1 MVDVMEYANSASI
14 EVIVGPMYA
23 GKTEELIRRINRAK
37 IAELNVL
44 SFKPKID
51 NRYNSNSIISHN
63 GKEADC
69 YVVETIEEM
78 RDLADNEKFD
88 VMSIDEIQFFPKEV
102 VEFCQEIADS
112 GKRVIVSG
120 LDMDFKGK
128 PFHIVPEIMAVA
140 EHVSKLTA
148 VCMKCKRPATRTQ
161 RIVNG
166 KPAKASDPVVLVGA
180 KESYEARCRI
190 CHEVL
195 PD

>member
-37 IAELNVL
+37 IAELNVI

-51 NRYNSNSIISHN
+51 NRYNASAIVSHN

-69 YVVETIEEM
+69 FVVETIEEM
-78 RDLADNEKFD
+78 RAIVNREKFD
-88 VMSIDEIQFFPKEV
+88 IMSIDEVQFFPKEV

-128 PFHIVPEIMAVA
+128 PFHIVPEMLAVA

-148 VCMKCKRPATRTQ
+148 VCMKCKQPATRTQ
-161 RIVNG
+161 RIIDG
-166 KPAKASDPVVLVGA
+166 RPAKASDPVILVGA
-180 KESYEARCRI
+180 KESYEARCRK
-190 CHEVL
+190 CHEVR

>member
-37 IAELNVL
+37 IAELKVL

-51 NRYNSNSIISHN
+51 NRYNSCSIVSHN

-78 RDLADNEKFD
+78 RAVMEKEKFD
-88 VMSIDEIQFFPKEV
+88 ILSIDEVQFFPKGV
-102 VEFCQEIADS
+102 VEFCQEVADA

-128 PFHIVPEIMAVA
+128 PFHIVPEMLAVA

-148 VCMKCKRPATRTQ
+148 VCMKCKQPATRTQ

-166 KPAKASDPVVLVGA
+166 RPAKASDPVVMVGA
-180 KESYEARCRI
+180 KESYEARCRK

>member
-37 IAELNVL
+37 IAELKVL

-51 NRYNSNSIISHN
+51 NRYNDRCIVSHN

-69 YVVETIEEM
+69 FVVETIEEM
-78 RDLADNEKFD
+78 RALTNKEDFD
-88 VMSIDEIQFFPKEV
+88 VLSIDEVQFFPKEV
-102 VEFCQEIADS
+102 VEFCQEIADR

-166 KPAKASDPVVLVGA
+166 EPAKASDPVVLVGA
-180 KESYEARCRI
+180 KESYEARCRV
-190 CHEVL
+190 CHEVR

>member
-1 MVDVMEYANSASI
+1 MI
-14 EVIVGPMYA
+14 
-23 GKTEELIRRINRAK
+23 
-37 IAELNVL
+37 

-51 NRYNSNSIISHN
+51 NRYNAGCIVSHN

-69 YVVETIEEM
+69 YVVDTIEEM
-78 RDLADNEKFD
+78 RAIVNREKFD
-88 VMSIDEIQFFPKEV
+88 VMSIDEVQFFPKEV
-102 VEFCQEIADS
+102 VEFCQEIADG

-166 KPAKASDPVVLVGA
+166 RPAKASDPVVLVGA
-180 KESYEARCRI
+180 KESYEARCRK
-190 CHEVL
+190 CHQVL